1 MNSFYLD
8 AVYTFSSSLYPQSNY
23 VYLPRKIWITLI
35 TVISRF
41 PYLQPNRY
49 MQLKKLNWE
58 TDRDFFP
65 INFKMI
71 SLRDVWNLHVY
82 IVFVEKSFLYSFQ
95 FSTTHCNRNLVI
107 YTHAFN
113 SLIKYQFNIWLF
125 CGFDFRVHAASENFC
140 SVPLDGAGSNSWW

>member
-8 AVYTFSSSLYPQSNY
+8 AVYTCSSSLYPQSNY

-35 TVISRF
+35 TVIRRF

-58 TDRDFFP
+58 TGWDFFL

-95 FSTTHCNRNLVI
+95 FLRRLTVI
-107 YTHAFN
+107 ET
-113 SLIKYQFNIWLF
+113 
-125 CGFDFRVHAASENFC
+125 
-140 SVPLDGAGSNSWW
+140 